1 MAVWGIA
8 CRLEAEQPVVVAI
21 EATGPRGALTGR
33 EAFRHRANP
42 DISWADKLRE
52 LAAHL
57 EASLQRDRPEA
68 IVVRSMDW
76 TKLRKEAVAK
86 PRYQVEGVLLEV
98 SARLGVPVEAHSGLS
113 IGKLLGTSKAE
124 AEAEAKAAF
133 GSEVEAGAAAIAAL
147 ERIGQ
152 A

>member
-42 DISWADKLRE
+42 DVPWAEKLRE

-57 EASLQRDRPEA
+57 DAALQRGRPDA

-76 TKLRKEAVAK
+76 TKLRREVVAK

-98 SARLGVPVEAHSGLS
+98 SARLGVLAEAHSGLA
-113 IGKLLGTSKAE
+113 IGKLLGTTKADAE
-124 AEAEAKAAF
+124 AEAQTAF

-147 ERIGQ
+147 QRIGQ

>member
-42 DISWADKLRE
+42 DVPWAEKLRE

-57 EASLQRDRPEA
+57 DAALQRDRPDA
-68 IVVRSMDW
+68 VVVRSMDW
-76 TKLRKEAVAK
+76 TKLRREAVAK

-98 SARLGVPVEAHSGLS
+98 SARLGVLAEAHSGLA
-113 IGKLLGTSKAE
+113 IGKLLGTTNAE
-124 AEAEAKAAF
+124 AEAQTAF

-147 ERIGQ
+147 QRIGE